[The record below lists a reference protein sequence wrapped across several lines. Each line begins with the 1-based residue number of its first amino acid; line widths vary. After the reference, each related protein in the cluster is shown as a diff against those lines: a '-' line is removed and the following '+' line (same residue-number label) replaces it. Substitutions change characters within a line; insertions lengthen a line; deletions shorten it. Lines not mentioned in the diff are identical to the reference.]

1 MKVVNVKVKYI
12 RPEYQNLHEWIND
25 KNNEYIGRCGVVF
38 INGERYP
45 KKDSKWA
52 NPFTIK
58 KYGSRETVIKLYKEY
73 IIEKIKNKELDI
85 DELNWFVIVLLYVIY
100 DKYNKEVDILLFQN
114 LQFPF

>member
-25 KNNEYIGRCGVVF
+25 KNNEYIGRGGVVF

-58 KYGSRETVIKLYKEY
+58 KYGSREIVIKLYKEY

-85 DELNWFVIVLLYVIY
+85 DELKGKTIGCWCHP
-100 DKYNKEVDILLFQN
+100 EACHGDILVELDKN
-114 LQFPF
+114 LEI